1 MMELTIDQVGYL
13 LAYWIDFTFE
23 DTYLANMTSEKLE
36 AMMDEFEE
44 DETAIEITRE
54 LFITALMFYFQNK
67 DLLTPELEAELECL

>member
-1 MMELTIDQVGYL
+1 MELTIDQVGYL

-23 DTYLANMTSEKLE
+23 DAYLANMTSKKLE

-44 DETAIEITRE
+44 DEIGIETTRE